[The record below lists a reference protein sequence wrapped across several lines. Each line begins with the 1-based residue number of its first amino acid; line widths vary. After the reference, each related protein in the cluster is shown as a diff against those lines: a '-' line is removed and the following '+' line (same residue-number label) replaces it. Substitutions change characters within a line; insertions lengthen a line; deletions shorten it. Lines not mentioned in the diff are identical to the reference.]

1 MIDFAPK
8 LVLTLFAALT
18 LSGCTTV
25 GALVDAYGPQ
35 DTETST
41 PVPSASLAPSGVV
54 SLKLGD
60 CLDAVALEDEDVT
73 TNPVVDCDSPHD
85 LEIFFETE
93 ITGKDF
99 PSNETLNSLGRETCL
114 TAFAGFVGKAFADS
128 TLDFRY
134 YYPTES
140 SWNRGD
146 HSIDCAIFD
155 PNGTV
160 NGSLANANR

>member
-1 MIDFAPK
+1 MIDFAQK

-35 DTETST
+35 DTETTT
-41 PVPSASLAPSGVV
+41 PATSVSLAPSGVV

-60 CLDAVALEDEDVT
+60 CLDAAALDDEDVT
-73 TNPVVDCDSPHD
+73 TSPLVDCGSPHD
-85 LEIFFETE
+85 LEIFFEKE
-93 ITGKDF
+93 IDGKDF
-99 PSNETLNSLGRETCL
+99 PSNETLNSLGREACL
-114 TAFAGFVGKAFADS
+114 SAFTGFVGKPFADS

-146 HSIDCAIFD
+146 HTIDCAIFD
-155 PNGTV
+155 PSGAV
-160 NGSLANANR
+160 NGSLANSNR